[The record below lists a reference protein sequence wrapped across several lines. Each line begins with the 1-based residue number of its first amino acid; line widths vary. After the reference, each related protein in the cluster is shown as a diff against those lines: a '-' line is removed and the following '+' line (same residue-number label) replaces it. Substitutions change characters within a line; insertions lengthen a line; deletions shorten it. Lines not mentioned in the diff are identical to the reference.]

1 MLHVVLLS
9 YACVQLIISKI
20 LMYLICSISS
30 YLLKNPYKEIIIK
43 SINRLEIRVVKWLL
57 WNVNKDLSNHWT
69 VLEKE

>member
-57 WNVNKDLSNHWT
+57 LNVNKDLSNHWT

>member
-1 MLHVVLLS
+1 
-9 YACVQLIISKI
+9 
-20 LMYLICSISS
+20 MYLICSISS

>member
-1 MLHVVLLS
+1 MLHIVLLS

>member
-1 MLHVVLLS
+1 MLRVVLLS

-43 SINRLEIRVVKWLL
+43 SINWLEIRVVKWLL